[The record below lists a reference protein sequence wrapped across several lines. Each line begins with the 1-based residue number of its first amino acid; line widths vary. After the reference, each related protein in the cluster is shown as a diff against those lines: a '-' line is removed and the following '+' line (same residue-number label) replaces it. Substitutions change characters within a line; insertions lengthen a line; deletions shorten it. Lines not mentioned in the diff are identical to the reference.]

1 MYIYTHIC
9 ICMRIC
15 ATDLSAFECLLL
27 VLDQEGILYW
37 QGRSWCKCV
46 RPSHLLSVAGMK
58 WGYEESREGKE
69 EGGQKGGRE
78 EGREGSR
85 EGGQKGGCD

>member
-1 MYIYTHIC
+1 
-9 ICMRIC
+9 MRIC

-69 EGGQKGGRE
+69 EGGQKGGRD